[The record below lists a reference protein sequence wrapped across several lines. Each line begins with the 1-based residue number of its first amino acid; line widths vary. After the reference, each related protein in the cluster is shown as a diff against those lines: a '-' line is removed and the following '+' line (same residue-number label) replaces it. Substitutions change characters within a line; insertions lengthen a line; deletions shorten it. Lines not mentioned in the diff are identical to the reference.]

1 MSYVDEIFVLGCAA
15 SDEYFVNMTTFSF
28 QWKMLSVSNYFHW
41 KQKHLYIEKESIS
54 LFVSLL
60 SHFWLIHFCPPTPAL
75 STISRPLSSSMCSIT
90 PETANV
96 GSSYNRMRGPG
107 IGCWFSDR
115 SNCSHWSLTL
125 TFTLTSENLSLYTTL
140 LLVLVLI
147 HLDSNYCRTRCRQS
161 QPRFMLS
168 PLLLHPRL
176 LGTFQSDIP
185 LFTLTWPAKHSPNQ
199 GWESTHRLHLYPLGG
214 VFYSP

>member
-1 MSYVDEIFVLGCAA
+1 MDVGGIL
-15 SDEYFVNMTTFSF
+15 
-28 QWKMLSVSNYFHW
+28 L
-41 KQKHLYIEKESIS
+41 LLLL

-60 SHFWLIHFCPPTPAL
+60 SHFWLIHFFIQHLLL

-96 GSSYNRMRGPG
+96 SSSYNRMRGPC

-140 LLVLVLI
+140 FLLLVLIQLCSPRRW
-147 HLDSNYCRTRCRQS
+147 HLDSNYCRTRCRKS
-161 QPRFMLS
+161 QLRFLLS

-176 LGTFQSDIP
+176 LGRSSRIFN
-185 LFTLTWPAKHSPNQ
+185 FTLTWPAKRSPNQ